1 MHSVYSMKTMTIWTH
16 NLGELEFLMAILALI
31 STNLNSS
38 KLLLS
43 KHPKPALPPQSKAF
57 RSDVLLHL
65 TRPRI

>member
-43 KHPKPALPPQSKAF
+43 KHPKPALQVR
-57 RSDVLLHL
+57 RSSPFDKTQNLK
-65 TRPRI
+65 